1 MKKFFEKFFEI
12 FFALNDSNLREIE
25 KNFWALSF
33 IAVVFVKFAVVFM
46 NSTANM
52 TKTTAMDT
60 LLNTQLLSWFRKSAI
75 APKDLHAYLCLN
87 VSGAVIPTVLWV

>member
-1 MKKFFEKFFEI
+1 MFTTSKEIEKKFLKKKISNF

-25 KNFWALSF
+25 KKFWALSF
-33 IAVVFVKFAVVFM
+33 IAVVFVEFAVVFM

-60 LLNTQLLSWFRKSAI
+60 LVNALVYFDIDQGIHYGEKA
-75 APKDLHAYLCLN
+75 
-87 VSGAVIPTVLWV
+87 